1 MRATLS
7 SFAHLGERLAKSQ
20 MTGLEQTA
28 TAAARTRADDPPRIR
43 SEEGPPSFVVDAVAS
58 ERRVSANFPGHGSV
72 RAIGH
77 RAMRSLGLNSAAAI
91 RRADVL
97 D

>member
-58 ERRVSANFPGHGSV
+58 ERRVSANFSGTRFGES
-72 RAIGH
+72 H
-77 RAMRSLGLNSAAAI
+77 RPSRDAFAWA
-91 RRADVL
+91 
-97 D
+97 